1 MRDNKAKVMRS
12 MLGLRHINYSFVIRR
27 AHLIAQAM
35 PLGKYTRP
43 YSVLIVWS
51 GLLAK
56 LLRERVRVRA
66 RVRAGARECIT
77 FLSLFSCGLINVV
90 NIFVGSV
97 VSHGYLI
104 RWRNCNVDRG
114 ELSLAQ
120 GRSGVGYREKEEIN
134 QPDTSAATCT
144 VEQSKML
151 PGGSNDDKLT
161 DVGTTSFVHN
171 LIRAQPHSCLRRSAS
186 RRCCV
191 RESFSA

>member
-1 MRDNKAKVMRS
+1 MWGS
-12 MLGLRHINYSFVIRR
+12 LRLAPIIHLLSV

-43 YSVLIVWS
+43 YSVLIAWS

-104 RWRNCNVDRG
+104 RWRNRNVDRG

-120 GRSGVGYREKEEIN
+120 GRSGVGYGEKEEIN
-134 QPDTSAATCT
+134 QPDTSAATPSSRVRCFP
-144 VEQSKML
+144 EAAM
-151 PGGSNDDKLT
+151 
-161 DVGTTSFVHN
+161 TTS
-171 LIRAQPHSCLRRSAS
+171 
-186 RRCCV
+186 
-191 RESFSA
+191 